1 MCTDSVGSEN
11 PSRIDNCILLFFSF
25 FWFLLL
31 TVSGSCFDRYIA
43 VTQPIKYARHKNHKR
58 VWLTIGLVWAISAA
72 IGSPIVLGL
81 NHTPSR
87 DPTLCMFYNSDFV
100 IYSSLSSFYIPCIIM
115 VFLYYQIF
123 KVRHLYIYAVHC
135 TVYTCLSCLYVCMS
149 VMEAWNH
156 CHHQPKVY
164 SM

>member
-1 MCTDSVGSEN
+1 M
-11 PSRIDNCILLFFSF
+11 
-25 FWFLLL
+25 
-31 TVSGSCFDRYIA
+31 DRYIA

-72 IGSPIVLGL
+72 IGLPIVMGL

-115 VFLYYQIF
+115 VFLYYKIF
-123 KVRHLYIYAVHC
+123 KVHAPHLPLIHSVSLNQVAPLAGVSRDSL
-135 TVYTCLSCLYVCMS
+135 TFERILSLDYWIIFIS
-149 VMEAWNH
+149 FWD
-156 CHHQPKVY
+156 
-164 SM
+164 